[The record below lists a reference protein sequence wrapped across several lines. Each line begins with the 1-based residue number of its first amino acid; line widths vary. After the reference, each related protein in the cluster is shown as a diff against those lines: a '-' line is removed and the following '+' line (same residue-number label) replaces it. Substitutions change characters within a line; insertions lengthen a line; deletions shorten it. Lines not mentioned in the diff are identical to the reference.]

1 MEFRV
6 ADHPSGIS
14 PVTSSN
20 ALFVIEKSSMTAN
33 APHNPPFRADHVGSL
48 LRPPALKKARQDCA
62 AGKISARDLQ
72 SVENAEI
79 QRIVAKQQELGLQ
92 SITDGELRRVDF
104 YTDFYVRGLG
114 GVEVRM
120 ESTAA
125 YFVDHEGR
133 KIPVPWTQVVSRMK
147 WHDPIYADHFRFLRS
162 ITTRTPKVTVPS
174 PIILHFT
181 CGSAAIRKNA
191 YPDMDLF
198 WADITEA
205 YQKEMRSLY
214 DAGCRY
220 LQVDD
225 PPMATLCDPKFQG
238 MMKARGDDPQHA
250 LTELYPGMIN
260 RAFANRPPS
269 LHLAMHL
276 CRGNNQ
282 SGWFGEGGYDP
293 IADVLFNKINVDS
306 YFLEYETARAG
317 NFQPLR
323 LVPKNK
329 TVVLGLVSS
338 KLPVLE
344 SKDLL
349 KRRIDEATQYIEL
362 DQLSLSPQCGF
373 ASSSEG
379 NRLSEEEQFAKLRLV
394 VEVAEEVW
402 GRGTRPS

>member
-1 MEFRV
+1 
-6 ADHPSGIS
+6 
-14 PVTSSN
+14 
-20 ALFVIEKSSMTAN
+20 MTAA

-48 LRPPALKKARQDCA
+48 LRPPALKKARQDRA
-62 AGKISARDLQ
+62 AGRISALDLQ
-72 SVENAEI
+72 SIENAEI
-79 QRIVAKQQELGLQ
+79 QRIVARQEEAGLQ
-92 SITDGELRRVDF
+92 SITDGEFRREDF
-104 YTDFYVRGLG
+104 YTDFFVRGLG

-133 KIPVPWTQVVSRMK
+133 KIPVPWTQVVSRLK
-147 WHDPIYADHFRFLRS
+147 WREPIYADHFRFLRS
-162 ITTRTPKVTVPS
+162 IITRAPKVTVPS
-174 PIILHFT
+174 PVILHFT
-181 CGSAAIRKNA
+181 CGSTAICKNA

-198 WADITEA
+198 WADIIDA
-205 YQKEMRSLY
+205 YQKEMKSLY
-214 DAGCRY
+214 EAGCRY

-225 PPMATLCDPKFQG
+225 PPMATLCDSRFQG
-238 MMKARGDDPQHA
+238 MMKARGDDPHHA
-250 LTELYPGMIN
+250 LTKLYPEMIN
-260 RAFANRPPS
+260 RAFANRPAS

-317 NFQPLR
+317 NFEPLR

-338 KLPVLE
+338 KLPHLE
-344 SKDLL
+344 SKDRL
-349 KRRIDEATQYIEL
+349 KRRIDEAAKYIDL

-394 VEVAEEVW
+394 VEVADEVW
-402 GRGTRPS
+402 GRGTSAAA

>member
-1 MEFRV
+1 
-6 ADHPSGIS
+6 
-14 PVTSSN
+14 
-20 ALFVIEKSSMTAN
+20 MTAA

-48 LRPPALKKARQDCA
+48 LRPPDLKKARQDRSEER
-62 AGKISARDLQ
+62 ISAQELQ
-72 SVENAEI
+72 SVEDAAVR
-79 QRIVAKQQELGLQ
+79 RIVTQQEGVGLQ
-92 SITDGELRRVDF
+92 SITDGEFRREDF
-104 YTDFYVRGLG
+104 YTDFFVRGLG

-133 KIPVPWTQVVSRMK
+133 KIPVPWAQVVSRMR
-147 WHDPIYADHFRFLRS
+147 WSAPIYADHFRFLRS
-162 ITTRTPKVTVPS
+162 VTKRTPKVTIPS

-181 CGSAAIRKNA
+181 SGSAAIRKGA

-198 WADITEA
+198 WADIVDA
-205 YQKEMRSLY
+205 YQKEMNSLY

-225 PPMATLCDPKFQG
+225 PPMATLCNEKFQN
-238 MMKARGDDPQHA
+238 MVKARGDDPRY
-250 LTELYPGMIN
+250 LLNDLYPEIIN

-282 SGWFGEGGYDP
+282 SGWFTEGGYDP
-293 IADVLFNKINVDS
+293 VVDVLFNKINVDS

-317 NFQPLR
+317 TFDPLR
-323 LVPKNK
+323 LVPKHK

-338 KLPVLE
+338 KLPQLE

-349 KRRIDEATQYIEL
+349 KSRIDEAAKSVDL

-373 ASSSEG
+373 ASSTEG
-379 NRLSEEEQFAKLRLV
+379 NRLTEEQQMTKLRLV
-394 VEVAEEVW
+394 VEVADEVW
-402 GRGTRPS
+402 GKEAGRFSVQAL

>member
-1 MEFRV
+1 
-6 ADHPSGIS
+6 
-14 PVTSSN
+14 
-20 ALFVIEKSSMTAN
+20 MTAT
-33 APHNPPFRADHVGSL
+33 APHDPPFRADHVGSL
-48 LRPPALKKARQDCA
+48 LRPPELKKLRNDYA
-62 AGKISARDLQ
+62 AGKISADDLR
-72 SVENAEI
+72 SAEDAAI
-79 QRIVAKQQELGLQ
+79 RRVVAQQEQVGLQ
-92 SITDGELRRVDF
+92 SITDGEFRREDF
-104 YTDFYVRGLG
+104 YTDFFVRGLG

-133 KIPVPWTQVVSRMK
+133 KIPVPWTQVVSRLR
-147 WHDPIYADHFRFLRS
+147 WHKPIYADHFKFLRS
-162 ITTRTPKVTVPS
+162 ITKRTPKVTVPS

-181 CGSAAIRKNA
+181 CGSAAIQKSA

-198 WADITEA
+198 WADITDA
-205 YQKEMRSLY
+205 YQREMSSLY

-225 PPMATLCDPKFQG
+225 PPMATLCGEKFQQ
-238 MMKARGDDPQHA
+238 MMKARGDDPQYA
-250 LTELYPGMIN
+250 LNELYPEMIN

-293 IADVLFNKINVDS
+293 IAEVLFNTINVDS

-317 NFQPLR
+317 NFEPLR
-323 LVPKNK
+323 FVPKNK

-338 KLPVLE
+338 KLPQLE
-344 SKDLL
+344 PKDLL
-349 KRRIDEATQYIEL
+349 KRRIDEAAKYIDL

-373 ASSSEG
+373 ASSTEG
-379 NRLSEEEQFAKLRLV
+379 NRLTEEEQFAKLRLV
-394 VEVAEEVW
+394 VEVANEVW
-402 GRGTRPS
+402 GQETGASRMRRAV

>member
-1 MEFRV
+1 
-6 ADHPSGIS
+6 
-14 PVTSSN
+14 
-20 ALFVIEKSSMTAN
+20 MTAA
-33 APHNPPFRADHVGSL
+33 APHDPPFRADQVGSL
-48 LRPPALKKARQDCA
+48 LRPAALKKARQDCA
-62 AGKISARDLQ
+62 AGKITAFDLHSLEDMTIRRIVARQEEVGLQ
-72 SVENAEI
+72 SV
-79 QRIVAKQQELGLQ
+79 
-92 SITDGELRRVDF
+92 TDGEFRREDF
-104 YTDFYVRGLG
+104 YTDFFVRGLG

-147 WHDPIYADHFRFLRS
+147 WREPIYAEHFKFLRS
-162 ITTRTPKVTVPS
+162 ITNRTPKVTVPS

-181 CGSAAIRKNA
+181 CGSAAICKSA

-198 WADITEA
+198 WADITDA
-205 YQKEMRSLY
+205 YQKEMMSLY

-225 PPMATLCDPKFQG
+225 PPMATLCDPRFQG
-238 MMKARGDDPQHA
+238 MMKARGDDPQQA
-250 LTELYPGMIN
+250 LNHLYPEMIN
-260 RAFANRPPS
+260 RAFANRPAG

-306 YFLEYETARAG
+306 YFLEYETERAG
-317 NFQPLR
+317 GFEPLR

-338 KLPVLE
+338 KLPQLE

-349 KRRIDEATQYIEL
+349 KRRIDEAARFIGL
-362 DQLSLSPQCGF
+362 DQLCLSPQCGF
-373 ASSSEG
+373 ASSTEG
-379 NRLSEEEQFAKLRLV
+379 NRLTEDEQFAKLRLV
-394 VEVAEEVW
+394 VEVADEVW
-402 GRGTRPS
+402 GRGTGHSRQALSGSN

>member
-1 MEFRV
+1 
-6 ADHPSGIS
+6 
-14 PVTSSN
+14 
-20 ALFVIEKSSMTAN
+20 MTAA

-48 LRPPALKKARQDCA
+48 LRPPELKKARQDRSE
-62 AGKISARDLQ
+62 GKISAQELKSGEDAGIRR
-72 SVENAEI
+72 VI
-79 QRIVAKQQELGLQ
+79 IQQEQVGLQ
-92 SITDGELRRVDF
+92 SITDGEFRREDF
-104 YTDFYVRGLG
+104 YTDFFVRGLG
-114 GVEVRM
+114 GVEVQM

-133 KIPVPWTQVVSRMK
+133 KIPVPWAQVVSRMR
-147 WHDPIYADHFRFLRS
+147 WSAPIYADHFRFLRS
-162 ITTRTPKVTVPS
+162 ATKRTPKVTLPS

-181 CGSAAIRKNA
+181 SGSAAIRKGA

-198 WADITEA
+198 WADIVDA
-205 YQKEMRSLY
+205 YQNEMNSLY

-220 LQVDD
+220 VQVDD
-225 PPMATLCDPKFQG
+225 PPMATLCNETFQN
-238 MMKARGDDPQHA
+238 MVKARGDDPRY
-250 LTELYPGMIN
+250 LLNDLYPEIIN

-282 SGWFGEGGYDP
+282 SGWFTEGGYDP

-317 NFQPLR
+317 TFDPLR
-323 LVPKNK
+323 LVPKHK

-338 KLPVLE
+338 KLPQLE

-349 KRRIDEATQYIEL
+349 KKRVDEAAKYIDL

-373 ASSSEG
+373 ASSTEG
-379 NRLSEEEQFAKLRLV
+379 NRLTEEQQMAKLRLV
-394 VEVAEEVW
+394 VEVADEVW
-402 GRGTRPS
+402 GAEAGRFSAQAL